1 MPPIE
6 KPAST
11 SVPVHELIRNRWSP
25 RSFADRAVPPETLTA
40 ILEAGRW
47 AASSNNAQPWR
58 FIVATRQDPAALAAA
73 VGCFNARNQRWTRTA
88 PVLVF
93 ACTRKAFEA
102 NGNANMHAW
111 YDAGAAVAQMTMEA
125 ERHGVRVHQAAGI
138 ERDKVR
144 STYSVPDEF
153 DICTGFALGYP
164 GDPDQLP
171 EELPGREREPRVRKP
186 LEEIVFAGRF
196 GMAARLR

>member
-88 PVLVF
+88 PVLVKDVTGRIPLDTTPSHNL
-93 ACTRKAFEA
+93 A
-102 NGNANMHAW
+102 
-111 YDAGAAVAQMTMEA
+111 
-125 ERHGVRVHQAAGI
+125 HG
-138 ERDKVR
+138 
-144 STYSVPDEF
+144 
-153 DICTGFALGYP
+153 CC
-164 GDPDQLP
+164 
-171 EELPGREREPRVRKP
+171 GR
-186 LEEIVFAGRF
+186 L
-196 GMAARLR
+196 MD